1 MSNLYKRQ
9 VYLGLLE
16 IVSDSKYYY
25 NSGVSL
31 DYNRLTE
38 EGREEIIHW
47 IELMAPKMIALQKQE
62 LDNYAKSMIIGELKK

>member
-16 IVSDSKYYY
+16 IIIDSKYYY
-25 NSGVSL
+25 YSGISSN
-31 DYNRLTE
+31 YSQLTE
-38 EGREEIIHW
+38 EGREEIIQW
-47 IELMAPKMIALQKQE
+47 VELMAPKMIELRQQE

>member
-62 LDNYAKSMIIGELKK
+62 LDNHAKSMIIGELKK

>member
-62 LDNYAKSMIIGELKK
+62 LDNLKSKFDGL

>member
-25 NSGVSL
+25 NSGISL

-62 LDNYAKSMIIGELKK
+62 LDNHAKSMIIGELKK